1 MEIIMHITLFEKL
14 CSPSSFPKEITD
26 EQKLI
31 QSIQRNL
38 NFLLNTRQ
46 GSLQHLPDYGLPDLG
61 EIYRGLPSS
70 VDKFLAMLIK
80 TVRKY
85 EPRLSD
91 VIAIKNK
98 NFIDDSLINIKLFI
112 RLLNTQEISL
122 EGYFDVHGK
131 FCFLEDTDDKHLF

>member
-1 MEIIMHITLFEKL
+1 MHTTLFEKF

-26 EQKLI
+26 EQKMI

-61 EIYRGLPSS
+61 EIYRGLPCS
-70 VDKFLAMLIK
+70 VDNFLTTLIK

-131 FCFLEDTDDKHLF
+131 FCFLEENNVKYLF